1 MGSKEKGFSLMEVM
15 VSMAVMVIITA
26 SVFQLLSQTQARSVA
41 TATIEETTS
50 MTRESVNQLVQ

>member
-15 VSMAVMVIITA
+15 VSMAVMLIITA

-41 TATIEETTS
+41 TATIEETTA
-50 MTRESVNQLVQ
+50 MTRWT